1 MTPRRCVSIGTAA
14 LPATATPPREQTGKG
29 DQAGV
34 DLGPRPPARGDD
46 ESVEA
51 AVKGDAC
58 DREEPSLR
66 VSSSASRARNRP
78 PRRAWACSASK
89 GLIRLALPLTAWFRP
104 RTTRLKSPRGRSR
117 LYRRRR
123 RYRGGGHRRR
133 SRSLVRLAPRRST
146 EASTS
151 QLNSYVRRRVRR
163 AYRRCTRGVP
173 ACSNPFLT
181 MAVRRGS
188 FHAGP
193 RLVLR
198 VRTSRMWSRFAASC
212 KVVRPWCDL
221 AAQCWPCSAPSSTS
235 VCARVLV
242 QFRRGAI

>member
-163 AYRRCTRGVP
+163 AYRRCTRVFESLPYHGREEGVLSCGT
-173 ACSNPFLT
+173 A
-181 MAVRRGS
+181 
-188 FHAGP
+188 P
-193 RLVLR
+193 R
-198 VRTSRMWSRFAASC
+198 AAS
-212 KVVRPWCDL
+212 
-221 AAQCWPCSAPSSTS
+221 S
-235 VCARVLV
+235 
-242 QFRRGAI
+242 